1 MSILKDEIEAR
12 QDIAARYKHGLENP
26 VISPNVTDGIV
37 SAWAL
42 YTIRLPVARRDAV
55 QDGLL
60 ELGVPTV
67 VYYPRPL
74 HSQPAYAEYPAIDL
88 PESEAACSQVLSLP
102 MHPYLEEE
110 VQDLIV
116 EGVNKLI

>member
-1 MSILKDEIEAR
+1 M
-12 QDIAARYKHGLENP
+12 AARLCGCQYRSQHSGQS
-26 VISPNVTDGIV
+26 SP
-37 SAWAL
+37 
-42 YTIRLPVARRDAV
+42 ARRDAV

-88 PESEAACSQVLSLP
+88 PESEAVCSQVLSLP
-102 MHPYLEEE
+102 MHPYLEEA